1 MSIVSATKTAVTSL
15 SAKASATTSHTLP
28 DFISALQRAEAYS
41 HPVEAITLFE
51 THISWVLLTGEF
63 AYKIKKPVD
72 FGFLDFST
80 LAKRRFYCEEELRL
94 NGRLAPQL
102 YLSVVPI
109 CGHPAAPFVDGS
121 GPAFEY
127 AVQMRQFDPRQ
138 TFDELLARGALGNA
152 LLEETATML
161 ADFHRQIAVASPED
175 SFGSAKAIQQPVQE
189 NFAQLEQA
197 LAGLTQAADIRT
209 ACATLQQW
217 SRKQQKKLR
226 ATFES
231 RKQQGFIRECHGDLH
246 LRNIVLW
253 QHKVTPF
260 DGIEFNPNLRWI
272 DVMSELAFL
281 LMDLDD
287 HRQPALARLLLNR
300 YLALTGDYAG
310 LATLR
315 FYQVYRALVRAKVAG
330 LRLGQLS
337 ADGPDP
343 ACLAEIGNYTQ
354 LALSYTQPPAAGLV
368 ITHGL
373 SGSGKTWLAQQLIL
387 NSDLIHI
394 RSDVERKRLYGLTET
409 AQSGSGIEDGIYSR
423 EATQATY
430 ERLALLAETCLASG
444 FSVIVDAT
452 FLKRKQREIFHH
464 LAQQLKCD
472 FRILDCTTDLSRMR
486 QRVQTRAQHGGDASE
501 ADLAVLENQL
511 DKQKPLHREEQK
523 FALQIDT
530 SGEVDL
536 AAIKAWLSHA

>member
-1 MSIVSATKTAVTSL
+1 VSATKTAAT
-15 SAKASATTSHTLP
+15 SATAPTPASPALP
-28 DFISALQRAEAYS
+28 DFITALQRAEAYD
-41 HPVEAITLFE
+41 HPVETITLFE

-80 LAKRRFYCEEELRL
+80 LEKRRFYCEEELRL

-102 YLSVVPI
+102 YLKVVPI

-127 AVQMRQFDPRQ
+127 AVKMRQFDPRQ
-138 TFDELLARGALGNA
+138 TFDELLARGALTSA
-152 LLEETATML
+152 LMEETATML
-161 ADFHRQIAVASPED
+161 AGFHQQIAVASPED
-175 SFGSAKAIQQPVQE
+175 GYGTARAIQQPVQE
-189 NFAQLEQA
+189 NFTQLEQA
-197 LAGLTQAADIRT
+197 LAGVQQAADIRA
-209 ACATLQQW
+209 ACETLRHW

-226 ATFES
+226 PIFDG

-287 HRQPALARLLLNR
+287 HRQTTLARLLLNR
-300 YLALTGDYAG
+300 YLVLTGDYAG

-315 FYQVYRALVRAKVAG
+315 FYQVYRAMVRAKVAG

-337 ADGPDP
+337 AVKPDP
-343 ACLAEIGNYTQ
+343 ACLAEIGNYIQ
-354 LALSYTQPPAAGLV
+354 LALTYTQPPAAGLV

-373 SGSGKTWLAQQLIL
+373 SGSGKTWLARQLVL
-387 NSDLIHI
+387 SHDLIHL
-394 RSDVERKRLYGLTET
+394 RSDVERKRLFGLTET
-409 AQSGSGIEDGIYSR
+409 AQSGSAIDAGIYSR

-430 ERLALLAETCLASG
+430 ERLALLAETCITSG

-452 FLKRKQREIFHH
+452 FRKRKQRDIFRA
-464 LAQQLKCD
+464 LARRLQCD
-472 FRILDCTTDLSRMR
+472 FHILDCTADAAQLR
-486 QRVQTRAQHGGDASE
+486 QRIQTRAQQGGDASE
-501 ADLAVLENQL
+501 ADLAVLEKQL
-511 DKQKPLHREEQK
+511 RKQKPLHSEEQT

-530 SGEVDL
+530 TGEVDL
-536 AAIKAWLSHA
+536 AAIKQWLSHS